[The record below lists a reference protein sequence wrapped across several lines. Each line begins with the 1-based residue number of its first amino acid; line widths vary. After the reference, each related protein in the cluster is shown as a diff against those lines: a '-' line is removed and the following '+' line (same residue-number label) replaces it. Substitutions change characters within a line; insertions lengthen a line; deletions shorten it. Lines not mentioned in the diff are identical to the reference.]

1 MAYIPPN
8 RRNKELKNII
18 VEKKDNLP
26 IEDDFPELGSV
37 VDNNKSSM
45 NFAASISKIQPKKEI
60 IKEIPDGWVS
70 IIKEKNKPPK
80 YRFGDSRGQLQ
91 EVLDLAHYMKE
102 SRIQNALWKLE
113 ARLDYNQALDEYLNG
128 PKYVSGYEIS
138 LMMKE
143 EERKR
148 KQEMKELESSSD
160 ESEYETENFELE

>member
-1 MAYIPPN
+1 M
-8 RRNKELKNII
+8 
-18 VEKKDNLP
+18 
-26 IEDDFPELGSV
+26 
-37 VDNNKSSM
+37 
-45 NFAASISKIQPKKEI
+45 SIC
-60 IKEIPDGWVS
+60 
-70 IIKEKNKPPK
+70 KEKNRPPK

-91 EVLDLAHYMKE
+91 EVLDLVEYRKE
-102 SRIQNALWKLE
+102 IKIKYAQWKLE

-160 ESEYETENFELE
+160 ESDYETENFELE